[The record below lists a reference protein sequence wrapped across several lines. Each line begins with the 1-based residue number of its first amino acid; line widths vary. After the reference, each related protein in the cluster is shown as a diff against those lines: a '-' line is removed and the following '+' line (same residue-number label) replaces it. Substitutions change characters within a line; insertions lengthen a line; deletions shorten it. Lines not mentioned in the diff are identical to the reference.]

1 MECILEAWDRIE
13 PESEKGVSMSL
24 AIDPS
29 RVNAVLLADGWHN
42 VDPIRDRLSDT
53 TSSFILDA
61 YEYVDGD
68 RLIFNGEGAP
78 TLSAMGFSFRQG
90 DVRFFG
96 PITSILAVKSVE
108 G

>member
-1 MECILEAWDRIE
+1 
-13 PESEKGVSMSL
+13 MSL

-42 VDPIRDRLSDT
+42 VDPIRDRLNDT
-53 TSSFILDA
+53 TSSFVLDG

-68 RLIFNGEGAP
+68 RVLFNGEGAP
-78 TLSAMGFSFRQG
+78 TLSGMGFSFRQG

-96 PITSILAVKSVE
+96 PITSILAVKTVE
-108 G
+108 S

>member
-1 MECILEAWDRIE
+1 LEREA
-13 PESEKGVSMSL
+13 ESKSEAQKGSPMSL

-42 VDPIRDRLSDT
+42 VDPIRDRLNDT

-68 RLIFNGEGAP
+68 RLIFSGEGAP

-90 DVRFFG
+90 DVRFSG
-96 PITSILAVKSVE
+96 PITSVLAVKSVQS
-108 G
+108 